1 MPDKRRRLILNQSK
15 TKVLLLGSWQNLCKS
30 PNFCI
35 QLYGKTL
42 KRVAKVSF
50 LGVVLEENLSWTDHV
65 EYVSS
70 KVSRRLGYTI
80 MPHAGSILNRFTFTL
95 AAIIWLC
102 WCCLGE
108 ISEGCCKELQRLQN
122 RAARII
128 LRKKISNDTFRV
140 LNWLNLASRRK
151 MHKRILVF

>member
-50 LGVVLEENLSWTDHV
+50 LGVVLEENLSWKDHV

-80 MPHAGSILNRFTFTL
+80 MPHAGIILNRFTFTL
-95 AAIIWLC
+95 AAII
-102 WCCLGE
+102 
-108 ISEGCCKELQRLQN
+108 
-122 RAARII
+122 
-128 LRKKISNDTFRV
+128 
-140 LNWLNLASRRK
+140 
-151 MHKRILVF
+151 

>member
-1 MPDKRRRLILNQSK
+1 MPGKRKRLILNQSK

-35 QLYGKTL
+35 QLYENTV

-50 LGVVLEENLSWTDHV
+50 LGVVLEENLSWKDHV

-108 ISEGCCKELQRLQN
+108 NSEGCCKELQRLQN
-122 RAARII
+122 RAALII
-128 LRKKISNDTFRV
+128 LPKKTSNDTLRV